1 MDMKLIGSRIKEA
14 REMRNV
20 SAEELGEMI
29 GLHKATIH
37 RYENGDFKSMKLMVI
52 ESIAK
57 TLSVSPSWIIGKTD
71 DMRPEEPRRIW

>member
-1 MDMKLIGSRIKEA
+1 
-14 REMRNV
+14 MRNV